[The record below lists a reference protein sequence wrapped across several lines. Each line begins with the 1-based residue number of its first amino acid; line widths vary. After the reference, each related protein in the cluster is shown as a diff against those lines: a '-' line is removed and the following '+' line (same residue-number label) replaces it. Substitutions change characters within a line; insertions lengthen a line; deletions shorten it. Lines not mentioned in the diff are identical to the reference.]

1 MHSRVINKILEQPDY
16 LTQVP
21 LRTLQ
26 NWVND
31 YPYVA
36 LFRVLLAKK
45 LQDKDA
51 VQFKSSLQNASFFT
65 NDRLLLYQF
74 MQKELIIPDVDYNFL
89 HLLENP
95 EYTTLEQEINKEEPI
110 LESIP
115 EDVKVGNE
123 SLEKIEEIQEEV
135 ANHISE
141 EEIPIENLEVLHDAV
156 DDDFIQEEKI
166 PEVLETTSVLTD
178 ENLALLTTEIVEADT
193 KLDPAEEIML
203 TLRKLQEARKKLSS
217 ITGEHFE
224 DKEKI
229 LHEAEHT
236 LEVVERSIEK
246 ARHAHDV
253 DSASE
258 ETVLPES
265 IEKPSII
272 IPEVEQ
278 KELNETQEKKEEV
291 EEHTEASENV
301 VADLKEDSEESEIQQ
316 IITDESIEETA
327 EIDTVEEIAKE
338 EIPLNESILEEAF
351 IQELA
356 LEQEDYQSIATQN
369 DHLDTLEET
378 EEVKL
383 AEVIGE
389 PEEELLEP
397 AVVEEKVMVET
408 EVDAAPEVE
417 HSIVEKEEWQEV
429 QEQELATLI
438 EEVAEEEISL
448 SEKINATKEWIAEDE
463 YLLAEAL
470 GEPQEETL
478 PHTEETYPEIVGE
491 SETTPIVKEIIVD
504 SETHSFMEWL
514 QLLENQVVV
523 QKIETHRHVEEIK
536 ENPVEEIVPAPE
548 PKEVVEEVGI
558 LPEETTIFE
567 APTLLVEDKE
577 PEKQE
582 VAIPQTKEKQNIKK
596 EKKKEKHKEKEPK
609 IEQPPLVQEVVKKE
623 EVVKTVP
630 KVEVAEL
637 DERIL
642 PVKGRIKRDQEVDRL
657 ATESVSFNK
666 ELASETLAMVFA
678 SQGKKMKAIEVYK
691 ILILKFP
698 NKKRYFASQIKKLQE

>member
-1 MHSRVINKILEQPDY
+1 MHARVINKILEQPDY

-95 EYTTLEQEINKEEPI
+95 EYTTLEQEINNEEPI

-115 EDVKVGNE
+115 EDVTVGNE

-141 EEIPIENLEVLHDAV
+141 EEIPIENLEVLHDEV

-166 PEVLETTSVLTD
+166 PEVSETTSVLTD
-178 ENLALLTTEIVEADT
+178 ENLASLTTEIVEADT

-236 LEVVERSIEK
+236 LEVVERSMEK

-291 EEHTEASENV
+291 EEHIEASENV

-327 EIDTVEEIAKE
+327 EINTDEEIAKE

-397 AVVEEKVMVET
+397 AVVEEKEMVET
-408 EVDAAPEVE
+408 EVDAAPE
-417 HSIVEKEEWQEV
+417 HAIVEKEEWQEV

-478 PHTEETYPEIVGE
+478 PQTEETYPEIFGE

-523 QKIETHRHVEEIK
+523 QKIETHKHVEEIK

-548 PKEVVEEVGI
+548 PEEVVKEVGI

-609 IEQPPLVQEVVKKE
+609 IEQLPLVQEVVKKE
-623 EVVKTVP
+623 EVIKTVP